1 MESFGA
7 TAAAVDVR
15 PALSLPP
22 PQPHPPTHRPT
33 HPKPNPNP
41 NLPPRQS
48 GVPEPLPTNWVEL
61 PIFYNTVTG

>member
-7 TAAAVDVR
+7 TAAAADVR
-15 PALSLPP
+15 PALSPP
-22 PQPHPPTHRPT
+22 PNPTHPPTHPPT
-33 HPKPNPNP
+33 LTLTLP

-48 GVPEPLPTNWVEL
+48 GVPEPLPANWVEL